1 MVHELI
7 GNVGNVFTISAFILA
22 VLSAF
27 SYTYATRQT
36 DFIVKEEW
44 KANARLLFYGHFIAI
59 VGIMAT
65 LFSIIYFQYYEY
77 HYAWS
82 HSSKHLP
89 IYYIIACFWEG
100 QEGSFL
106 IWYFWNALLGL
117 VLIKTNKTWEAPLMS
132 VFAFVQLFIGSMIL
146 GRIVGDIKI
155 GSSPFI
161 LLRNAM
167 EAPIFL
173 TNPNYVPEDGT
184 GLNPLL
190 QNYWMVIHPP
200 TLFLGFATTLVPFA
214 YAIAGLITKRYKEWI
229 QPALPWT
236 IFSTAVLG
244 LGIIM
249 GAYWA
254 YETLNFGGYWN
265 WDPVEN
271 AVYVPWLILVA
282 SLHTMIIF
290 KKNNTA
296 LKTSIILSIT
306 SFLLV
311 LYSTFLTRSGVLG
324 NASVH
329 SFTDL
334 GLSGQLLIYLLFFLL
349 GAIFICIWRWKH
361 IPSDEKEVSVYSREF
376 WIFIGVATLSL
387 MSFQVLVPTSIPVW
401 NALVEAFGGVSKI
414 AIPSNQVE
422 FYTKYQLWFAIA
434 VALLSGTGQFFFWK
448 KMKRE
453 ELYNALAIPFFIT
466 LMLSGFII
474 VVSKVYTLSYILL
487 LTASIYSI
495 VSNAK
500 IAWKLKF
507 KLSGGSISHI
517 GIAFILIGVLYSA
530 GYSNVISLNNT
541 GLIIFEGATD
551 PNADREHLVLEVN
564 QPREMG
570 EYTIRYLGGRIEIK
584 DFPDYIDK
592 AWVTKTEDPFKVISK
607 KDLISNDKKYFM
619 AGDTLE
625 TLPENTYFEILFTE
639 KDGNQ
644 FKLFPRG
651 QVNPT
656 MGLLASPALKQ
667 DLFKDIYTHIS
678 SMPPSIDDAKWSE
691 DKLLDLKVGER
702 AFFNDFVTV
711 FEGVEPIKSYEGLD
725 LSDTEVAIKAKIKIY
740 DNDRVYDAEPV
751 FLIKDQQIGKIPFIL
766 EDLGI
771 KISLENIDP
780 KNGIFSFKTNTTSKD
795 YIVLKAIEK
804 PLINLLWIGT
814 LLLMLG
820 FSVATYRR
828 YTEFKKLK
836 LAKSNNANKKKADK
850 QLV

>member
-7 GNVGNVFTISAFILA
+7 GNVGHVFTITAFILA
-22 VLSAF
+22 LLSAF
-27 SYTYATRQT
+27 SYTYATRQQN
-36 DFIVKEEW
+36 IGIKEEW
-44 KANARLLFYGHFIAI
+44 LQNARLLFYGHFIAI
-59 VGIMAT
+59 VGIIAT
-65 LFSIIYFQYYEY
+65 LFSIIYFQYFEY

-89 IYYIIACFWEG
+89 IHYIIACFWEG

-117 VLIKTNKTWEAPLMS
+117 ILIKTNKTWEAPLMS

-146 GRIVGDIKI
+146 GRIIGDFKI

-167 EAPIFL
+167 EAPIFVS
-173 TNPNYVPEDGT
+173 NPNYIPEDGT

-200 TLFLGFATTLVPFA
+200 TLFLGFAASLIPFA
-214 YAIAGLITKRYKEWI
+214 YAIAGLVTKRYKEWI

-236 IFSTAVLG
+236 IFATGILG

-271 AVYVPWLILVA
+271 AVYVPWLIMIA

-296 LKTSIILSIT
+296 LKTSIILSIS
-306 SFLLV
+306 SFLLI

-349 GAIFICIWRWKH
+349 GSIAICIWRWKH
-361 IPSDEKEVSVYSREF
+361 IPSDEKEVSFYSREF
-376 WIFIGVATLSL
+376 WIFIGVATLAL
-387 MSFQVLVPTSIPVW
+387 MSFQVLIPTSIPVW
-401 NALVEAFGGVSKI
+401 NALVEAFGGESKV
-414 AIPSNQVE
+414 AIPSNQIE

-448 KMKRE
+448 KMKKE
-453 ELYNALAIPFFIT
+453 DLYNALAIPLFIT
-466 LMLSGFII
+466 LVISGAII
-474 VVSKVYTLSYILL
+474 VFSKIYVLSYILL
-487 LTASIYSI
+487 LTAAVYSI

-507 KLSGGSISHI
+507 KLNGGSISHI
-517 GIAFILIGVLYSA
+517 GIAFILIGILYSS

-541 GLIIFEGATD
+541 GLIIFEEAPD
-551 PNADREHLVLEVN
+551 SNADREHLVLEVN
-564 QPREMG
+564 KPRKMG
-570 EYTIRYLGGRIEIK
+570 EYSIRYLGARIEVL
-584 DFPDYIDK
+584 DFPDYVEK
-592 AWVTKTEDPFKVISK
+592 SMVNQTEDPFKVIAK
-607 KDLISNDKKYFM
+607 KDLISDNKTYFV

-639 KDGNQ
+639 ADGNQ

-651 QVNPT
+651 QVNPN
-656 MGLLASPALKQ
+656 MGLIASPALKQ
-667 DLFKDIYTHIS
+667 TLRKDIYTHIS
-678 SMPPSIDDAKWSE
+678 AMPPSIDEAKWSE

-702 AFFNDFVTV
+702 TFFNDFVTV
-711 FEGVEPIKSYEGLD
+711 FEGVEPIKSYEGID
-725 LSDTEVAIKAKIKIY
+725 LKDTEVAIKAKLKIY
-740 DNDRVYDAEPV
+740 DNDRVYQAEPV
-751 FLIKDQQIGKIPFIL
+751 FIIKDQQIGKIPFIVP
-766 EDLGI
+766 DLGI

-780 KNGIFSFKTNTTSKD
+780 KNGVFNFKTNTTPKD

-804 PLINLLWIGT
+804 PFINLLWLGT
-814 LLLMLG
+814 VLLMIG
-820 FSVATYRR
+820 FCIAIYRR
-828 YTEFKKLK
+828 YTDFQKLK
-836 LAKSNNANKKKADK
+836 LAKTTSAKNRKKEIA
-850 QLV
+850 